1 MSPSEGG
8 IAVGPKGA
16 GTAPDRDPGLAPGA
30 AAPSEPRG
38 PRMVVPYPGPRARAL
53 IARLHAVEGSGPRTG
68 PPNEPLIVD
77 RAHGSTIVD
86 PDGNA
91 LVDLAGSFA
100 AATIGHGHPD
110 VVYAITAQLSRAS
123 HVASSSASTARVE
136 FQEALLGIA
145 PPALDRVLLGMSGSD
160 ANDTAVRLARSLTG
174 RRGVLAFSGGYLG
187 RSGSVVGLNGRVAL
201 RERVAR
207 DSDAQ
212 FLPYPFSYRWPLGR
226 SDDLAGDAI
235 ALVRHAIEDP
245 SSGIGR
251 PAAVIVEPVQGNAG
265 VVIPPTGFL
274 ERLRELCDRNEVVLI
289 FDEIQAGFG
298 RTGRVWAAE
307 HWGVVPDLMTVGKG
321 VGGGMAVS
329 AVVGRATFMAHWAPG
344 THTSTFLGNAVNL
357 AAGTAAIRVLV
368 REHLWERSASLGQ
381 ALLARLVAETA
392 DVGYVGEV
400 RGMGLFAGIEIVADR
415 ESRTPDPVRA
425 RAIRDRALAEGV
437 IVGTAGSADAVLKL
451 APPLTIAEDELD
463 AAVDRLLAAIGGAA

>member
-1 MSPSEGG
+1 MTHREGSV
-8 IAVGPKGA
+8 AL
-16 GTAPDRDPGLAPGA
+16 DA
-30 AAPSEPRG
+30 AAEDAALRG
-38 PRMVVPYPGPRARAL
+38 PRMLVPYPGPRARAL

-77 RAHGSTIVD
+77 RAHGATIVD

-100 AATIGHGHPD
+100 AATLGHGHPD
-110 VVYAITAQLSRAS
+110 VVDAITTQLARAS
-123 HVASSSASTARVE
+123 HVASSSASEARVE
-136 FQEALLGIA
+136 FQEALLAIVPA
-145 PPALDRVLLGMSGSD
+145 ALDRVLLGMSGSD

-174 RRGVLAFSGGYLG
+174 RRGLLAFSGGYLG

-201 RERVAR
+201 RERVGR
-207 DSDAQ
+207 DADAQ
-212 FLPYPFSYRWPLGR
+212 FLPYPFQYRWPLGR
-226 SDDLAGDAI
+226 PDDLAGDAI

-265 VVIPPTGFL
+265 VVIPPAGFL
-274 ERLRELCDRNEVVLI
+274 EGLRELCDRNEVVLI

-298 RTGRVWAAE
+298 RTGRLWAGE

-321 VGGGMAVS
+321 IGGGMAVS
-329 AVVGRATFMAHWAPG
+329 AVVGRAAFMSHWSPG
-344 THTSTFLGNAVNL
+344 THTSTFLGNALNL

-368 REHLWERSASLGQ
+368 RDRLWERSRSLGH
-381 ALLARLVAETA
+381 ALLARLVAGTA
-392 DVGYVGEV
+392 GLGYVGEV
-400 RGMGLFAGIEIVADR
+400 RGMGLFAGIEIVGDR
-415 ESRTPDPVRA
+415 ESRTPDPSRA
-425 RAIRDRALAEGV
+425 RDIRDRALAEGV
-437 IVGTAGSADAVLKL
+437 IVGTAGPADAVLKL

-463 AAVDRLLAAIGGAA
+463 AAVDRLLAAMRGAA